1 MKLVSTLALSAVL
14 LSAGFATP
22 AAAQATRTPAPAK
35 KEATAS
41 ERKYNVSNA
50 ARKPLAALSAAVT
63 AKNYSNYPALLAA
76 AEAVAKNTDERYLV
90 AKYRLQYAIDNNDKA
105 GQRAGV
111 EAVLAS
117 GGADAAETER
127 FKNFLAAQAAN
138 SGDPAAG
145 EAFYAQRVAANAND
159 IDAVI
164 NLARIKLELKKDA
177 ESLDLLQRAISLS
190 KASGK
195 TADESLYRNAVSIA
209 YRLKRDAIA
218 YDLGNEAIRLY
229 PNQENFNNLIAL
241 TQTRMAKDEEAFADL
256 LRLMQITGR
265 IESSTEYLHLA
276 QFHEYNR
283 NWGEAKTVLEA
294 AAKAGKTSAAHSAL
308 LKSVSSRIAEDR
320 AALASAEPKART
332 AANGNLAKNLA
343 QVYAGYQDYAKAA
356 DLYRVALQK
365 GGVDTN
371 LVNTRLGITLALAG
385 QRAEAEAAFRAV
397 TGPRAPLANLW
408 LAWLSIRG

>member
-1 MKLVSTLALSAVL
+1 MKLVSTLALSAAL
-14 LSAGFATP
+14 LGAGLATP
-22 AAAQATRTPAPAK
+22 AAAQGSKAAEPAAK
-35 KEATAS
+35 QTNAS
-41 ERKYNVSNA
+41 ERKYNVSKA
-50 ARKPLAALSAAVT
+50 ARQPISALSAAVT
-63 AKNYSNYPALLAA
+63 AKDYSNYPALLAA

-90 AKYRLQYAIDNNDKA
+90 AKYRLQYAIDSNDKA
-105 GQRAGV
+105 AQRAGV
-111 EAVLAS
+111 EAVLAT

-127 FKNFLAAQAAN
+127 FKAFLAAQAA
-138 SGDPAAG
+138 STSPAAG
-145 EAFYAQRVAANAND
+145 EAFYTQRVAANGND
-159 IDAVI
+159 LDAVI
-164 NLARIKLELKKDA
+164 SLARVKLELKKDA
-177 ESLDLLQRAISLS
+177 EALDLLQRAISLS
-190 KASGK
+190 KAGGK
-195 TADESLYRNAVSIA
+195 NAEESLYRNAVSIA
-209 YRLKRDAIA
+209 YRLKKDAIA
-218 YDLGNEAIRLY
+218 YDLGSEAIRLY

-256 LRLMQITGR
+256 LRLMLITNQIN
-265 IESSTEYLHLA
+265 SSTEYLHLA

-320 AALASAEPKART
+320 AALASAEPKARA
-332 AANGNLAKNLA
+332 AANGGLAKNLA
-343 QVYAGYQDYAKAA
+343 QVYAGYQDYSKAA

-365 GGVDTN
+365 GGVDAN

-408 LAWLSIRG
+408 LAWMSMRG